1 MIFSKSKKFTL
12 IIALPLLA
20 FILFEI
26 FYWNKPY
33 PNVLLGQTRI
43 TNKTELIATLQKR
56 QNQIL
61 TFQISNSEIK
71 AITLNPNIL
80 QYDPELTWQNLIS
93 YGRNDNFFQN
103 LQTRLRLIFQ
113 TTSLEP
119 IYDFDDLT
127 FDTLLADM
135 LRPYEKE
142 PLNSQ
147 IVYENGRVV
156 STFARPGQKANRER
170 TMQQVHD
177 NLVLQNSQTNF
188 QLNIETTQPQ
198 ITPENSR
205 TALLQTQQAL
215 SRPLTILT
223 PEGTYRKTLDSNQIF
238 TLLQYNYNSK
248 TKQLDV
254 SIANYKLA
262 LLLSDIPSQ
271 LNQEPTPGK
280 SEQVGNILI
289 LTEQPQSGRKVD
301 TDKLTQLVT
310 ESLFNNQS
318 SAVVE
323 IPIQEIKPALTTAT
337 VNQYG
342 IKEVLGEGISYFQG
356 SSPARLQNI
365 RIASQKLNGA
375 LIPPNTTF
383 SMYQQVGDIEKRT
396 GFTDSIIIKN
406 GRTIPGVGGGVCQ
419 VSTTLYRAALWSGL
433 PIIERRPHSFRV
445 NYYEQN
451 SPPGLDAA
459 IYFPDQD
466 LKFYNDTGKHIVIQ
480 SLLEENISKLTLK
493 FWGANDG
500 RKVTLSEP
508 TITDRRPPP
517 PELRLNSSH
526 IPQGTIRQTDFA
538 VDGARVEITRTIQT
552 TSQSKSETI
561 TSVYRPWQAVYLIGT
576 KTN

>member
-1 MIFSKSKKFTL
+1 MIISKTKKTAL
-12 IIALPLLA
+12 IFAIPLLA
-20 FILFEI
+20 FIIFEM
-26 FYWNKPY
+26 FYWNRPY
-33 PNVLLGQTRI
+33 PNVLLGQNRI
-43 TNKTELIATLQKR
+43 TSKTDLITTLQKR

-71 AITLNPNIL
+71 AITLNSNL
-80 QYDPELTWQNLIS
+80 VQYDSELTWQNLIA
-93 YGRNDNFFQN
+93 YGRNGNFFQN
-103 LQTRLRLIFQ
+103 LLTKFRLIFQ

-119 IYDFDDLT
+119 VYDFDDLT

-147 IVYENGRVV
+147 IIYENGRVI
-156 STFARPGQKANRER
+156 STFARAGRKANRAPILQEVR
-170 TMQQVHD
+170 K
-177 NLVLQNSQTNF
+177 NLILQTTKTSF
-188 QLNIETTQPQ
+188 QLNIEPTLPQ
-198 ITPENSR
+198 ITPENSH
-205 TALLQTQQAL
+205 TALLQTQIAL
-215 SRPLTILT
+215 SRPLTILST
-223 PEGTYRKTLDSNQIF
+223 DGTYRKTLDSNQIF
-238 TLLQYNYNSK
+238 TLLQYNYNSE
-248 TKQLDV
+248 TQQLDV
-254 SIANYKLA
+254 NVANYKLA

-280 SEQVGNILI
+280 SEQIGNILI
-289 LTEQPQSGRKVD
+289 LTEQPQPGRKVD
-301 TDKLTQLVT
+301 TEKLTQLVT
-310 ESLFNNQS
+310 ESLFSNQS
-318 SAVVE
+318 SAIVE

-342 IKEVLGEGISYFQG
+342 IKDVLGEGVSYFQG

-433 PIIERRPHSFRV
+433 PIIERRPHRFRV
-445 NYYEQN
+445 SYYEQN

-459 IYFPDQD
+459 IYFPYQD
-466 LKFYNDTGKHIVIQ
+466 LKFYNDTNKHIVIQ
-480 SLLEENISKLTLK
+480 SLLEENISKLTIK
-493 FWGANDG
+493 FWGVHDG

-517 PELRLNSSH
+517 PELRINSAD

-538 VDGARVEITRTIQT
+538 VEGARIEITRTIQN
-552 TSQSKSETI
+552 TSQSRSEII
-561 TSVYRPWQAVYLIGT
+561 TSIYRPWQAVYLIGT
-576 KTN
+576 GTN